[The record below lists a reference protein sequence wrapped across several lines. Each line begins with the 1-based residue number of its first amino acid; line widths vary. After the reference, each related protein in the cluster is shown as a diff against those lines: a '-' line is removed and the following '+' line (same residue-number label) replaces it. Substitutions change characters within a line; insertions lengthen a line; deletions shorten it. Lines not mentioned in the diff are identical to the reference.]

1 MKTPRNV
8 TGDKLFVDTAMAETP
23 RQSCGIEDQPKEMTV
38 ETCKALIIRI
48 VEQLRK
54 PAKKCAIWISD
65 DERYPQ
71 RQSYTAADLL
81 TEMDELQDHNDFVMC
96 DGEYNDPVVRIGQ
109 YRRGVI
115 IVIDSMLSSPMEE

>member
-1 MKTPRNV
+1 MA
-8 TGDKLFVDTAMAETP
+8 DKP
-23 RQSCGIEDQPKEMTV
+23 CQSCGTEEVRKEMRV
-38 ETCKALIIRI
+38 ETCKALITKI
-48 VEQLRK
+48 VEHLRK

-81 TEMDELQDHNDFVMC
+81 TEMNDLQDHNDFVMR

-109 YRRGVI
+109 YRRGVL
-115 IVIDSMLSSPMEE
+115 IVIDTMLSSPMEE